1 MLRGDTGA
9 TVWSLGTDPAYRTDP
24 SAHPAIGDLDL
35 DGVPEIVVPGEGQ
48 QLLAVRG
55 DGTPMWVSD
64 NCNFNGVKSGSPAIA
79 NLDGGGAPEVIYG
92 RSVFDNGGVAIWQAA
107 SGATGSTGRFGPLSC
122 IADLDDDMRP
132 ELIAGGTAYSFAGT
146 VGVDFVGVPLWTW
159 APWQRIATSS
169 SATTASAR
177 GRSSGS
183 PTRRTARRNAPV
195 PSVFDFDRDGR
206 SEVIYADEWYL
217 RIYPGV
223 EPDCPAGPNYDGTM
237 TDEDALFIDIN
248 SSRTRTENPVIAD
261 VDGDFKAEIIVSSN
275 NESAQGDIG
284 DAGIEVFEDRL
295 DNWVATL
302 PIWNQHTY
310 HVANV
315 AADGTI
321 PPIEAPN

>member
-1 MLRGDTGA
+1 M
-9 TVWSLGTDPAYRTDP
+9 
-24 SAHPAIGDLDL
+24 
-35 DGVPEIVVPGEGQ
+35 
-48 QLLAVRG
+48 
-55 DGTPMWVSD
+55 
-64 NCNFNGVKSGSPAIA
+64 
-79 NLDGGGAPEVIYG
+79 
-92 RSVFDNGGVAIWQAA
+92 
-107 SGATGSTGRFGPLSC
+107 
-122 IADLDDDMRP
+122 
-132 ELIAGGTAYSFAGT
+132 
-146 VGVDFVGVPLWTW
+146 
-159 APWQRIATSS
+159 
-169 SATTASAR
+169 
-177 GRSSGS
+177 
-183 PTRRTARRNAPV
+183 
-195 PSVFDFDRDGR
+195 FDFDRDGR